1 MVLAIDG
8 KNRLEVAAFSI
19 SVPRLSIFIFRC
31 GNYGDTCNDK
41 GRQSLEVVTTIY
53 VARDR

>member
-8 KNRLEVAAFSI
+8 KNRLEVAPFSI
-19 SVPRLSIFIFRC
+19 SVLRLSIFIFRC
-31 GNYGDTCNDK
+31 GNCGAVCNDK
-41 GRQSLEVVTTIY
+41 GRKSLEVVTEIY